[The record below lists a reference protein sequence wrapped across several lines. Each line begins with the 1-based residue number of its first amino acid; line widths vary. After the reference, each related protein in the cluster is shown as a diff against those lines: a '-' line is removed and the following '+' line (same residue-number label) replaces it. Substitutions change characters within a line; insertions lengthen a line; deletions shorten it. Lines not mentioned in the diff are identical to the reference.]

1 MTVPPY
7 SPFGRFGFLVL
18 AGIACALFPAA
29 AAAADAPA
37 PGQAPPALSRPAP
50 AARDLFLEGMM
61 RFRTA
66 VGPTRITRSELREAV
81 QDRLVR
87 GIVPVRVKAWPFRLT
102 DQDGVVLVS
111 LEAANAD
118 LNYQRTEEGYRAELL
133 VYAAIRTLD
142 ERKVQEFED
151 QLVSVYPVAEFARRD
166 KERSVYQRFVFLPLG
181 SYKLSLAVHDPV
193 SGNLN
198 IVDAGARI
206 PRPGT
211 GPFSLSVIL
220 PATRVDRVDPAANP
234 YNPFLLGDLKVIPGV
249 SGAFRR
255 AEGLTAYFQVL
266 PGPGGGPA
274 AGLSARYEVLRE
286 GRAVWSAVD
295 PAGTPFHQEAPRRV
309 VVVREIPL
317 DALEAGGY
325 TLKVTVTGEGAGA
338 EQSVTTDFR
347 VEVP

>member
-1 MTVPPY
+1 MTVLPYRPP
-7 SPFGRFGFLVL
+7 GRFGFLAL
-18 AGIACALFPAA
+18 AGLACALLPAA
-29 AAAADAPA
+29 AGPAAETP
-37 PGQAPPALSRPAP
+37 PSPSPPAASRPAP
-50 AARDLFLEGMM
+50 ATRDLFLDGMM

-66 VGPTRITRSELREAV
+66 VGPTRITRSELREAL

-87 GIVPVRVKAWPFRLT
+87 GIVPVRVKTWPFRLT

-118 LNYQRTEEGYRAELL
+118 LNYVRTEEGYRAELL
-133 VYAAIRTLD
+133 VFGTIRTLD

-151 QLVSVYPVAEFARRD
+151 QLVSVYPVSDFQRRD
-166 KERSVYQRFVFLPLG
+166 KERSLYQKFVFLPSG
-181 SYKLSLAVHDPV
+181 SYKISLAVHDPV

-220 PATRVDRVDPAANP
+220 PGTRVERTDPAANP

-249 SGAFRR
+249 SGTFRR
-255 AEGLTAYFQVL
+255 AEGLTAYYQIL
-266 PGPGGGPA
+266 PGPGGFG
-274 AGLSARYEVLRE
+274 AGFSARYEVLRE
-286 GRAVWSAVD
+286 GRVVWSAVD

-309 VVVREIPL
+309 VVVRKIPL

-325 TLKVTVTGEGAGA
+325 TLKITVAGAGEGP